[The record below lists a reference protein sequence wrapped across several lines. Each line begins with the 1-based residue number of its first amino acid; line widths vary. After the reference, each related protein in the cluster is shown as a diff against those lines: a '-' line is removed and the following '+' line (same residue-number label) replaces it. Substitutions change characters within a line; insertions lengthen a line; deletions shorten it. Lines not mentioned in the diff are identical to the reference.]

1 MRMEDP
7 QFFLKDKYQLIAEV
21 KNKGMRLSRNIA
33 IMASIMTICGFLVVR
48 RIKMQ
53 VVSFL
58 ARRKK
63 ALERQLQDSLSKI
76 STILTTDFKC
86 VNCKQT
92 PRNVIQ
98 KPCMH
103 MVYCADC
110 YQDLKVKATQNIGLK
125 CPSCNSRI
133 QDEVKLFLVS

>member
-1 MRMEDP
+1 MIVAFGNVFYDKINKEMRMEDP

-58 ARRKK
+58 AKRKK
-63 ALERQLQDSLSKI
+63 ALER
-76 STILTTDFKC
+76 
-86 VNCKQT
+86 
-92 PRNVIQ
+92 
-98 KPCMH
+98 
-103 MVYCADC
+103 
-110 YQDLKVKATQNIGLK
+110 
-125 CPSCNSRI
+125 
-133 QDEVKLFLVS
+133 